1 MNSSE
6 AVAEAVA
13 RGSLGSLSSSLLCES
28 IGIAIL
34 TTPKGS
40 HESRVNGLSR
50 KEKWRVASI
59 ELRALGTSANPRS
72 MARLLRGYYCSFLF

>member
-1 MNSSE
+1 MNSSA
-6 AVAEAVA
+6 AVAEAVTE
-13 RGSLGSLSSSLLCES
+13 RSLGSLSSLLCES